1 MGGHQLTLP
10 VWMPPTYGRATK
22 RQGDLAIAQQDTDEV
37 NVVSSLALGLHM
49 QWLGLSS
56 QAEVP
61 RFTLVAKQLWCA
73 DVQAAGA
80 LSILAERKASLENI
94 TFGSKLAHLHK
105 RYWHSYG
112 QLLQI

>member
-1 MGGHQLTLP
+1 MGWHQLTLP
-10 VWMPPTYGRATK
+10 VWTPPTYGRATK
-22 RQGDLAIAQQDTDEV
+22 RQGDLANAQQDTNKV

>member
-1 MGGHQLTLP
+1 
-10 VWMPPTYGRATK
+10 MPPTYGRATK